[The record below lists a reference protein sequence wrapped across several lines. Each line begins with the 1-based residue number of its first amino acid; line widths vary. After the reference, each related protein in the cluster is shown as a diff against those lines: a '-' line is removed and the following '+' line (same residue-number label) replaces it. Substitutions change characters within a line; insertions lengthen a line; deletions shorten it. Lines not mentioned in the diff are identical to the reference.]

1 MLEYLRFN
9 FLFLID
15 LPSGIDPAEDSSTI
29 SDVIGADCSAIGE
42 AGASSGTKDSEIGYS
57 GASSGTKELVSPK
70 APALLQA
77 QIRNILHIMEKLY
90 ITMRSF

>member
-1 MLEYLRFN
+1 M
-9 FLFLID
+9 FLVD
-15 LPSGIDPAEDSSTI
+15 HPSGIDPAEDFLTI

-42 AGASSGTKDSEIGYS
+42 AGISSGTKDSEIGYS
-57 GASSGTKELVSPK
+57 GASSGTKELVSPE

-77 QIRNILHIMEKLY
+77 QTRNILHIVEKLY